1 MILLK
6 NAIIKDYCVCTVKE
20 ESQKNEEMHEQG
32 TDDRYSSV
40 MPKKWG
46 SSERVR

>member
-1 MILLK
+1 M
-6 NAIIKDYCVCTVKE
+6 YCQGRKPE
-20 ESQKNEEMHEQG
+20 EWGDGLHEQG